1 MKQRYTW
8 RGIVLSGIVF
18 CVLLTIFSI
27 PFYQYLDWGYQYQDI
42 KTKSNIIQNDSD
54 SSYDALFLGDSQG
67 WATYAPIQLYGEY
80 GFTSYNACTSGQFPY
95 DGFIILKNFYKT
107 KKTNLVVLDANMI
120 YTSADISKV
129 ILMNLFPVFHYHNVN
144 IKNCNQTYSGDL
156 KGFNRS
162 YVTVAYNGPSDY
174 MLTGTQSSVIEADGI
189 TYLKKIYEITKENNS
204 QLLLVS
210 TVNPLNWNQ
219 KRHDCIQKWCD
230 EHDVKYL
237 DYNETTL
244 NQQIDFDYSNDFR
257 DGGDHLN
264 LNGSKKICTSLG
276 AYMKTNYDLGD
287 HRKDEKYQAWNQLY
301 ADASEYH

>member
-8 RGIVLSGIVF
+8 REIVLGGIVF
-18 CVLLTIFSI
+18 CVLLTVFSI
-27 PFYQYLDWGYQYQDI
+27 PFYQYLDCGYQYQDVQAKI
-42 KTKSNIIQNDSD
+42 EAINNETDT
-54 SSYDALFLGDSQG
+54 SYDALFLGDSQG
-67 WATYAPIQLYGEY
+67 WATYSPIQLYGEQ
-80 GFTSYNACTSGQFPY
+80 GFTSYNACTAGQFPH
-95 DGFIILKNFYKT
+95 DASLILKKFFQKKKT
-107 KKTNLVVLDANMI
+107 KLVVVDVNMCF
-120 YTSADISKV
+120 TTVNTMKLL
-129 ILMNLFPVFHYHNVN
+129 LMKIFPIFHYHN
-144 IKNCNQTYSGDL
+144 IGQQKSSQDYSSR
-156 KGFNRS
+156 KGFNEYTNVIGYFGS
-162 YVTVAYNGPSDY
+162 LEY
-174 MLTGTQSSVIEADGI
+174 MKENHQSSHMRLDCSKA
-189 TYLKKIYEITKENNS
+189 LNQIYDLCQKNNS
-204 QLLLVS
+204 KLLMVN

-219 KRHDCIQKWCD
+219 KRHDSIQKWCD

-244 NQQIDFDYSNDFR
+244 NQQLGFDYSNDFR